1 MMQEQEWI
9 RERIMKAKPAGT
21 GVSAGKATGKKAGAG
36 KEKRPVVR
44 TAKHVVRLLQNKVIG
59 SLLLCGQGI
68 LFLVSPSGDVTPTI
82 RISAGLIL
90 LACLLM
96 VFFHLVRGK
105 RSKLDIAV
113 AVISGI
119 LMVPAAYFLFRPG
132 FIKPFVRIVVGVI
145 TIITALINL
154 IETLKIKNKK
164 DWKFIVSLV
173 GVLAIAALGIF
184 MIAAGEEEIAVMQR
198 SIGAILI
205 LNAVVNIWYIIQL
218 HREIKKAGQPK
229 QGAQK

>member
-1 MMQEQEWI
+1 MQEQEWI

-59 SLLLCGQGI
+59 SLMLCGQGI

-96 VFFHLVRGK
+96 VFFHLVRRK

-132 FIKPFVRIVVGVI
+132 FIKPFVRIVVGAI

-164 DWKFIVSLV
+164 DWKFIVSII
-173 GVLAIAALGIF
+173 GVLAITALGIF
-184 MIAAGEEEIAVMQR
+184 TITAPEENIAVLQR
-198 SIGAILI
+198 GIGTILV
-205 LNAVVNIWYIIQL
+205 LNAVVNIWYVIQFR
-218 HREIKKAGQPK
+218 REARKTQ
-229 QGAQK
+229 

>member
-21 GVSAGKATGKKAGAG
+21 GISAGKATGKKAGAG

-68 LFLVSPSGDVTPTI
+68 LFLVSPSGDVTPI
-82 RISAGLIL
+82 
-90 LACLLM
+90 
-96 VFFHLVRGK
+96 
-105 RSKLDIAV
+105 
-113 AVISGI
+113 
-119 LMVPAAYFLFRPG
+119 LFRPG